1 MLILQ
6 KQKRELMQR
15 AFGMAVKS
23 PEERRAAA
31 LRDIGTLLGIN
42 FGGNV
47 NPRNPPRNPPANP
60 RNGFIDLDGEDDVE
74 ELPAAPLNDNR
85 RSYVL

>member
-47 NPRNPPRNPPANP
+47 NPRDPPANR
-60 RNGFIDLDGEDDVE
+60 RNGLINLDGEDDVE
-74 ELPAAPLNDNR
+74 ELPVAPLNDNR
-85 RSYVL
+85 RSLVL

>member
-6 KQKRELMQR
+6 KQKRELMQQ

-47 NPRNPPRNPPANP
+47 NPRDPPANP
-60 RNGFIDLDGEDDVE
+60 RNGLINLDGEDDVE
-74 ELPAAPLNDNR
+74 ELPVAPLNDNR
-85 RSYVL
+85 RSLVL

>member
-6 KQKRELMQR
+6 KQKRELMQQ

-31 LRDIGTLLGIN
+31 LRDIGTLLGIT

-47 NPRNPPRNPPANP
+47 NPRDPPANP
-60 RNGFIDLDGEDDVE
+60 RNGLINLDGEDDVE
-74 ELPAAPLNDNR
+74 ELPVAPLNDNR
-85 RSYVL
+85 RSLVL

>member
-31 LRDIGTLLGIN
+31 LRDIGTLLGIT

-47 NPRNPPRNPPANP
+47 NPKDPPANP
-60 RNGFIDLDGEDDVE
+60 RNGLINLDGEDDVE
-74 ELPAAPLNDNR
+74 ELPVAPLNDNR
-85 RSYVL
+85 RSLVL

>member
-31 LRDIGTLLGIN
+31 LRDIGTLLGIT

-47 NPRNPPRNPPANP
+47 NPRDPPANT
-60 RNGFIDLDGEDDVE
+60 RNGLINLDGEDDVE
-74 ELPAAPLNDNR
+74 ELPVAPLNDNR
-85 RSYVL
+85 RSLVL

>member
-47 NPRNPPRNPPANP
+47 NPRDPPRDAAVNP
-60 RNGFIDLDGEDDVE
+60 RNGFVDLEGEDDVE
-74 ELPAAPLNDNR
+74 ELPLAPLNDNR
-85 RSYVL
+85 RSLVL

>member
-15 AFGMAVKS
+15 VFSVAVKS

-47 NPRNPPRNPPANP
+47 NSRDPPANP
-60 RNGFIDLDGEDDVE
+60 RNGLINLDGEDDLE
-74 ELPAAPLNDNR
+74 ELPVAPLNDNR
-85 RSYVL
+85 RSLVL